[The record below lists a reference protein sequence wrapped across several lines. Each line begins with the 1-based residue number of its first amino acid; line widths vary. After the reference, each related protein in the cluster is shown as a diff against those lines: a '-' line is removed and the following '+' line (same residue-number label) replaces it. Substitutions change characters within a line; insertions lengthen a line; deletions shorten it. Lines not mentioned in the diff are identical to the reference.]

1 MRYSTMP
8 KTIEIVA
15 ASTCGPNKLMT
26 TMRLKR
32 GSKPSYYYASK
43 AELRSVRELLCGMHG
58 RECKLAFS
66 SSDYYVDVI
75 FCDDDVGAAFAIDR
89 QPIYEGL

>member
-1 MRYSTMP
+1 
-8 KTIEIVA
+8 
-15 ASTCGPNKLMT
+15 
-26 TMRLKR
+26 MRLKR

-75 FCDDDVGAAFAIDR
+75 FCDADVGAAFAVD
-89 QPIYEGL
+89 PKPTYEGL